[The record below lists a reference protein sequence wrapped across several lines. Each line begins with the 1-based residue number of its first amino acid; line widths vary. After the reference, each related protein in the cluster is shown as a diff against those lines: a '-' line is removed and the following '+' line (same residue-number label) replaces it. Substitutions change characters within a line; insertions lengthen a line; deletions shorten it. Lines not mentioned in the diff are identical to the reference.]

1 MVSSLSRLH
10 IKLPSS
16 SSMSLH
22 THISHLRFIFF
33 FSTLLLSHS
42 SSNLEYPCKPPHYN
56 HYQFCNQ
63 TLSTSSRAHSLI
75 SHLTLYEKTQQLS
88 DNATGIPRLGIPTYQ
103 WWSESL
109 HGIATNGPG
118 ITFQGSISAAT
129 QFPQVILS
137 AAAFNRSL
145 WFLIGAAVAVEARAM
160 HNAGQAG
167 LTFWAPN
174 VNVFRDPR
182 WGRGQ
187 ETVGEDPLVGSAYAV
202 QYVKGLQGGGNG
214 GRRRRIGFGEVRVL
228 EEEEDDDGELMLSAC
243 CKHTIAYDLEDWG
256 NFSRYSFNAVVT
268 EQDMEDTFMPP
279 FRGCVHE
286 GKATCLMCSY
296 NQVNGVPAC
305 ARKDLLEKA
314 RREWDMKG
322 YIVSDCNAVA
332 TITEYQNY
340 TKTIEEAVAISLK
353 AGLCSL
359 FAGMDINCGSSV
371 ALHAES
377 AITQGRLH
385 ETDIDRA
392 LFNLFSIQIRLGL
405 YDGDPRQG
413 KFGKLGPK
421 NVCTKEHK
429 MLALEATRQGIVL
442 LKNDKNFLPL
452 ISADVSSLAVIG
464 PLANN
469 GTNIGGDYTG
479 YSCKPQSLYEGLKGY
494 VKKTTFAAG
503 CADVPCVSDAGFDEA
518 VHIAQKADFVIVVA
532 GLDLSQETEDHD
544 RVSLLLPG
552 KQMSLVLSVASVSKK
567 PIILVLTGG
576 GPIDVSFAKS
586 DPRISSILWVGYPGE
601 AGPKA
606 LAEVIFG
613 EYNPGGRLPMTW
625 YPESFTKVPMNDMNM
640 RADPSR
646 GYPGRTYR
654 FYNGDQVYSFGHGL
668 SYTNYSYSLLS
679 APNKLTVLRSSLA
692 IPRKRILSS
701 SSRQGYVLVQDIA
714 SCDSLKFYVVVS
726 VTNSGEVDGSHVV
739 LLFARVPEVTKGTP
753 LRQLVGFDRMHTVSG
768 SSAETSILVDP
779 CKHLSVAD
787 EGGKRVMALGNHVL
801 MLGDLEHTIAVG
813 PL

>member
-1 MVSSLSRLH
+1 M
-10 IKLPSS
+10 
-16 SSMSLH
+16 
-22 THISHLRFIFF
+22 
-33 FSTLLLSHS
+33 
-42 SSNLEYPCKPPHYN
+42 
-56 HYQFCNQ
+56 
-63 TLSTSSRAHSLI
+63 
-75 SHLTLYEKTQQLS
+75 
-88 DNATGIPRLGIPTYQ
+88 
-103 WWSESL
+103 
-109 HGIATNGPG
+109 
-118 ITFQGSISAAT
+118 
-129 QFPQVILS
+129 
-137 AAAFNRSL
+137 
-145 WFLIGAAVAVEARAM
+145 EARAM
-160 HNAGQAG
+160 HNVGQAG

-182 WGRGQ
+182 WERGQ

-243 CKHTIAYDLEDWG
+243 CNHTIAYDLEDMG

-286 GKATCLMCSY
+286 GKATWLMCSY

-332 TITEYQNY
+332 TISEYQNY

-353 AGLCSL
+353 AG
-359 FAGMDINCGSSV
+359 MDINCESSV
-371 ALHAES
+371 ALHDES
-377 AITQGRLH
+377 VIAQGRLH
-385 ETDIDRA
+385 EADIDRA
-392 LFNLFSIQIRLGL
+392 LFNLFSIQIHLGL

-421 NVCTKEHK
+421 NVCTKEHM

-452 ISADVSSLAVIG
+452 ISGDVSSLAVIG

-469 GTNIGGDYTG
+469 GTNIGGDYTA
-479 YSCKPQSLYEGLKGY
+479 E
-494 VKKTTFAAG
+494 
-503 CADVPCVSDAGFDEA
+503 
-518 VHIAQKADFVIVVA
+518 KANFVIIVA
-532 GLDLSQETEDHD
+532 GLDLSQEIEDHD

-552 KQMSLVLSVASVSKK
+552 KQMSLVLYVASVSKK

-576 GPIDVSFAKS
+576 GPVDVSFVKA

-625 YPESFTKVPMNDMNM
+625 YPESFTKALMNDMNM

-654 FYNGDQVYSFGHGL
+654 FYNGDQVYNFGHGL

-679 APNKLTVLRSSLA
+679 APNKLTVLRSSLT

-714 SCDSLKFYVVVS
+714 SCDSLKFSVVAS

-739 LLFARVPEVTKGTP
+739 LLFARVPEVTKRTP
-753 LRQLVGFDRMHTVSG
+753 FRQLIWFDRVHIVSG
-768 SSAETSILVDP
+768 SSALASTL
-779 CKHLSVAD
+779 A
-787 EGGKRVMALGNHVL
+787 
-801 MLGDLEHTIAVG
+801 
-813 PL
+813 

>member
-42 SSNLEYPCKPPHYN
+42 SSILEYPCKPPHYN
-56 HYQFCNQ
+56 HYQLCNK
-63 TLSTSSRAHSLI
+63 TLSTASRAHSLI
-75 SHLTLYEKTQQLS
+75 SHQTLHEKTQQLS
-88 DNATGIPRLGIPTYQ
+88 DNATGIPTYQ
-103 WWSESL
+103 WWLDSL
-109 HGIATNGPG
+109 HEIATNGPG
-118 ITFQGSISAAT
+118 IKFQRSISAAI

-137 AAAFNRSL
+137 VAAFNRSL

-160 HNAGQAG
+160 HNVGQAG
-167 LTFWAPN
+167 LMFWAPN
-174 VNVFRDPR
+174 VNVFRNPR

-214 GRRRRIGFGEVRVL
+214 GRRRRVGFGEVRFWRRRKMMMVSL
-228 EEEEDDDGELMLSAC
+228 CCLLVVSIQLLMTWKIGGTSVVRVRGLHIRDGTVETNV
-243 CKHTIAYDLEDWG
+243 KP
-256 NFSRYSFNAVVT
+256 VT
-268 EQDMEDTFMPP
+268 EQDMEDTFMPL

-322 YIVSDCNAVA
+322 IFVQTS
-332 TITEYQNY
+332 
-340 TKTIEEAVAISLK
+340 KPL
-353 AGLCSL
+353 
-359 FAGMDINCGSSV
+359 
-371 ALHAES
+371 
-377 AITQGRLH
+377 R
-385 ETDIDRA
+385 
-392 LFNLFSIQIRLGL
+392 
-405 YDGDPRQG
+405 
-413 KFGKLGPK
+413 GP
-421 NVCTKEHK
+421 
-429 MLALEATRQGIVL
+429 
-442 LKNDKNFLPL
+442 
-452 ISADVSSLAVIG
+452 
-464 PLANN
+464 
-469 GTNIGGDYTG
+469 
-479 YSCKPQSLYEGLKGY
+479 KGY
-494 VKKTTFAAG
+494 VKKMTFTAG
-503 CADVPCVSDAGFDEA
+503 CADVPCVSDAGFDQA
-518 VHIAQKADFVIVVA
+518 VHIAEKANFVIVVA

-552 KQMSLVLSVASVSKK
+552 KQMSLVLFVASVSKK

-576 GPIDVSFAKS
+576 GPIDVSFAKA
-586 DPRISSILWVGYPGE
+586 DLRISSILWVGYPGE

-640 RADPSR
+640 RADPFR

-668 SYTNYSYSLLS
+668 SYTNYIYSLLS
-679 APNKLTVLRSSLA
+679 APNKLTVLRSSLT

-714 SCDSLKFYVVVS
+714 SCDSLKIYVVAS
-726 VTNSGEVDGSHVV
+726 VTNSGEVDGSHVL
-739 LLFARVPEVTKGTP
+739 LLFSRVPEVTKGTP
-753 LRQLVGFDRMHTVSG
+753 LRQLVGFDRVHTISC

-779 CKHLSVAD
+779 CKHLSVAE
-787 EGGKRVMALGNHVL
+787 EGGKRFMALGNHVL
-801 MLGDLEHTIAVG
+801 MLGDLEHIIAVG
-813 PL
+813 PH